1 MSAVEAIQTL
11 PTRRLPGLGKAAMTP
26 GKDGALRPATRGE
39 IIRMDVHRKGAY
51 QLASD
56 DKRMMVHNWEAVFAE
71 IERIRGSGSY
81 NPAVDLFLA
90 RARAGD
96 LPPHVLRA
104 AEACAV
110 GKKTIPSRS
119 TIFKQLERYREEG
132 IDGLVKK
139 HKGRVRVE
147 GGWEGFALER
157 FSQSAQPNISSIY
170 RELMEIHK
178 FSVGYEQV
186 LNYINGLP
194 ANLGR
199 MSPARI
205 GARLYKLTQKA
216 FFRRSLDN
224 ALPGDIYVADGY
236 KADIYLEHP
245 LSPGKIFRPELT
257 IALDAASRYVVHVR
271 ADEHEGTYAVQNMWA
286 GAFAKWN
293 HVPLQLYVDHG
304 SGHDNHMMRDELT
317 GFYARAGVQHVIFA
331 HPGNPHGKGWVE
343 RFFRTFKDD
352 FLRLQWADFCCA
364 DEQADE
370 VLNRVTREV
379 NAGRMKLPTLQ
390 EFMASLE
397 AWLERYH
404 SRPVPGRDDGI
415 SKAALWAQL
424 QPIAPTSSLEVMK
437 RRSEPRKVRRAT
449 VTQDGREY
457 GHADLHQ
464 WNGQTVVLEFDL
476 MDDKVAVVR
485 TLKGEFI
492 CDAHLLAKK
501 NQFSDSRMDD
511 LRQKRLDG
519 QIKRLEKKMDEQK
532 ARAGRLIDAEAV
544 AEGAMPALEGECSRI
559 EVENEETLLLDL
571 TLDNEETL

>member
-1 MSAVEAIQTL
+1 MSDLQATEQT
-11 PTRRLPGLGKAAMTP
+11 PTKRINGLGIAVIVP
-26 GKDGALRPATRGE
+26 GKDGVPRPATRGE
-39 IIRMDVHRKGAY
+39 IIRMDAHRKGEY

-56 DKRMMVHNWEAVFAE
+56 DKRVIVHHWETVITE
-71 IERIRGSGSY
+71 IERIRGFGSY
-81 NPAVDLFLA
+81 SPAVDLFLN
-90 RARAGD
+90 RAKAGD
-96 LPPHVLRA
+96 LTPRVLDA
-104 AEACAV
+104 AEAVAV

-119 TIFKQLERYREEG
+119 TIFQKLEAYRDHG

-157 FSQSAQPNISSIY
+157 FSQSTQPNISSIH
-170 RELMEIHK
+170 RELMEIHQ

-186 LNYINGLP
+186 LHYINSLP

-216 FFRRSLDN
+216 FFRRCIDN
-224 ALPGDIYVADGY
+224 ALPGDIYAADGY
-236 KADIYLEHP
+236 KADIYLAHP
-245 LSPGKIFRPELT
+245 ITGKIFRPELT
-257 IALDAASRYVVHVR
+257 VAIDVASRHIVHVR

-286 GAFAKWN
+286 EAFAKWN

-304 SGHDNHMMRDELT
+304 SGHENHLMCDELT
-317 GFYARAGVQHVIFA
+317 GFYNRAGIQHVIFA
-331 HPGNPHGKGWVE
+331 HPGNPHGKGWIE

-352 FLRLQWADFCCA
+352 FLRVQWADFCCA

-370 VLNRVTREV
+370 VLNRVTREIK
-379 NAGRMKLPTLQ
+379 AGRLKLPSLQ
-390 EFMASLE
+390 EFMASMN

-404 SRPVPGRDDGI
+404 SRPIPGRDDGI

-424 QPIAPTSSLEVMK
+424 QPIAPTASLTVMK

-457 GHADLHQ
+457 VHADLHQ
-464 WNGQTVVLEFDL
+464 WNGQTVVLEYDL

-492 CDAHLLAKK
+492 CDANLIAKQS
-501 NQFSDSRMDD
+501 QFSDNRLED
-511 LRQKRLDG
+511 LRQKRLEN
-519 QIKRLEKKMDEQK
+519 QIKRKQKHLDEDI
-532 ARAGRLIDAEAV
+532 ARAGRVFDAEAL
-544 AEGAMPALEGECSRI
+544 AEGALPALEGEARRI
-559 EVENEETLLLDL
+559 EHSDFSLD
-571 TLDNEETL
+571 DFN

>member
-1 MSAVEAIQTL
+1 MSAVESIQTL
-11 PTRRLPGLGKAAMTP
+11 HTQRLPGLGKAGMVP

-39 IIRMDVHRKGAY
+39 IIRMDAHRKGEY

-56 DKRMMVHNWEAVFAE
+56 AKRVIVHHWETVIAE
-71 IERIRGSGSY
+71 IERIRGFGSY
-81 NPAVDLFLA
+81 NSAVDLFLA
-90 RARAGD
+90 RAMDGD
-96 LPPHVLRA
+96 LPPRVLDA
-104 AEACAV
+104 AEAVAV

-119 TIFKQLERYREEG
+119 TIFQKLRAYREHS

-157 FSQSAQPNISSIY
+157 FSQSTQPNISSIH
-170 RELMEIHK
+170 RELMEIHR

-186 LNYINGLP
+186 LHYINSLP

-216 FFRRSLDN
+216 FFRRCIDN
-224 ALPGDIYVADGY
+224 ALPGDIYAADGY
-236 KADIYLEHP
+236 KADIYLAHP
-245 LSPGKIFRPELT
+245 ITGKIFRPELT
-257 IALDAASRYVVHVR
+257 VAIDVASRHIVHVR
-271 ADEHEGTYAVQNMWA
+271 VDEHEGTYAVQNMWA
-286 GAFAKWN
+286 EAFAKWN

-304 SGHDNHMMRDELT
+304 SGHDNHLMCDELT
-317 GFYARAGVQHVIFA
+317 GFYNRAGVQHVIFA
-331 HPGNPHGKGWVE
+331 HPGNPHGKGWIE

-352 FLRLQWADFCCA
+352 FLRVQWADFCCA

-370 VLNRVTREV
+370 VLNRVTNEV
-379 NAGRMKLPTLQ
+379 KAGRLKLPSLQ
-390 EFMASLE
+390 EFMASMQ

-404 SRPVPGRDDGI
+404 SRPIPGRDDGI

-424 QPIAPTSSLEVMK
+424 QPVAPTGSMEVMK
-437 RRSEPRKVRRAT
+437 RRSAPRKVRRAS
-449 VTQDGREY
+449 VVQDGREY

-492 CDAHLLAKK
+492 CDANLIAKK
-501 NQFSDSRMDD
+501 NQFSDNRLDD
-511 LRQKRLDG
+511 LRQKRLDN
-519 QIKRLEKKMDEQK
+519 QIARKEKHIAEDK
-532 ARAGRLIDAEAV
+532 ARAGRVIDAEAV
-544 AEGAMPALEGECSRI
+544 AVGALPALEGESHRI
-559 EVENEETLLLDL
+559 ESDDDMTLDL
-571 TLDNEETL
+571 TLD